1 EKLAQNWFS
10 ANHLNLNSNKT
21 QQLLISKRLEQGVQA
36 GVSLLGVRMDN
47 MLNWSQHIHHL
58 CEKLSGLTFLF
69 RNLRNSLNCEYT
81 IKAYYAIVQSAL
93 TYGITLWGNAPNA
106 IKVFKWQKKIIRVI
120 VGVRYRDHCR
130 PLFTRLRIMTL
141 PCLFIYFTV
150 LEIHKNLSKYK
161 KQSEIHEH
169 NTRFKSNLSL
179 PKLRLTSSKNNLLDV
194 RLYNALDAKFK
205 SMTMNS
211 FKHQ

>member
-93 TYGITLWGNAPNA
+93 TYGITLWGNARSEER
-106 IKVFKWQKKIIRVI
+106 RVGKEGRARGPGAQGEKSSRKTCS
-120 VGVRYRDHCR
+120 VPDMNRR
-130 PLFTRLRIMTL
+130 MT
-141 PCLFIYFTV
+141 
-150 LEIHKNLSKYK
+150 N
-161 KQSEIHEH
+161 
-169 NTRFKSNLSL
+169 
-179 PKLRLTSSKNNLLDV
+179 
-194 RLYNALDAKFK
+194 
-205 SMTMNS
+205 
-211 FKHQ
+211 